1 MPIVRN
7 ERNIIL
13 SDMHV
18 VIADSLSSSAVE
30 ILRTVPGWTVDA
42 RPQRSPADLAADLA
56 EADALIVRSATQ
68 VDQQLIAAA
77 PRLRVIARAGTG
89 VDNVDVQAATDRGI
103 VVMNA
108 PGANSVSVAEH
119 AWALMLALSRSI
131 GAADAAMKRGVWDKK
146 RLMGAELRGKALGVV
161 GLGRIGQEVTNRA
174 RAFGMQVLAHDPFI
188 SEQVAAT
195 MGAELVSLDE
205 LCSRADY
212 ITLHIPATAETR
224 HLFDAKRFAACK
236 PGLRIVN
243 TARGEL
249 IDEAALAEAIKAGQ
263 VAGAG
268 LDVFA
273 QEPPKDQALV
283 GLPQVVATPHIA
295 ASTVEAQELV
305 GIETAMGVRDFL
317 KDGAI
322 RNAVNFPALPADQ
335 QIRMRPWMHLADRL
349 GALLVQVA
357 SGRTHGVGIRYYG
370 AAVNA
375 GSDLLASSVVAGVL
389 RPILSGAV
397 TVINARAVAAQRG
410 IEIIES
416 RSSRPRDFAN
426 LLSVKLHTSS
436 AEHWVEGTVF
446 EHGSARLTAVDG
458 VEIEAPLDGTLI
470 LIKNDDQ
477 PGVIGEVGTILGKFG
492 VNIASF
498 ALGRGG
504 GGAVGVV
511 NVDVPRGDEG
521 RVDKAIEA
529 IRGIAAVK
537 SACLVKL

>member
-1 MPIVRN
+1 
-7 ERNIIL
+7 
-13 SDMHV
+13 MHV
-18 VIADSLSSSAVE
+18 VIADPLSSSAVE
-30 ILRTVPGWTVDA
+30 ILRSVPGWTVDA
-42 RPQRSPADLAADLA
+42 RPQRSAKDLAGDLA

-68 VDQQLIAAA
+68 VDEQLIASA

-89 VDNVDVQAATDRGI
+89 VDNVDVRAATDRGI

-146 RLMGAELRGKALGVV
+146 RLTGAELRGKTLGVV

-174 RAFGMQVLAHDPFI
+174 RAFGMHVVAHDPFI

-195 MGAELVSLDE
+195 MGAELVSLDD

-212 ITLHIPATAETR
+212 ITLHIPATPETR
-224 HLFDAKRFAACK
+224 HLFDTARFSACK
-236 PGLRIVN
+236 PGVRIIN

-249 IDEAALAEAIKAGQ
+249 IDEAALAEAIRRGH

-268 LDVFA
+268 LDVFE
-273 QEPPKDQALV
+273 QEPPPDQTLV
-283 GLPQVVATPHIA
+283 SLPQVVATPHIA

-305 GIETAMGVRDFL
+305 GLETVMGVRDFL

-322 RNAVNFPALPADQ
+322 RNAVNFPALPADEQ
-335 QIRMRPWMHLADRL
+335 VRLRPWMILADRL
-349 GALLVQVA
+349 GALLVQIA
-357 SGRTHGVGIRYYG
+357 GGRTHGVGIRYYG
-370 AAVNA
+370 AAVSA

-397 TVINARAVAAQRG
+397 TVINARAVATQRG

-426 LLSVKLHTSS
+426 LLSVKLHTSDG
-436 AEHWVEGTVF
+436 ERWVEGTVF
-446 EHGSARLTAVDG
+446 EPGSARLTSVGG
-458 VEIEAPLDGTLI
+458 VEIEAPLEGTLI
-470 LIKNDDQ
+470 LLKNEDQ
-477 PGVIGEVGTILGKFG
+477 PGVIGEVGTILGRHG
-492 VNIASF
+492 VNIANF
-498 ALGRGG
+498 ALGRGQ

-511 NVDVPRGDEG
+511 NIDVPGGDTG
-521 RVDKAIEA
+521 AVDRAIEA
-529 IRGIAAVK
+529 IRRIPAVT
-537 SACLVKL
+537 SAYLVKF

>member
-1 MPIVRN
+1 
-7 ERNIIL
+7 
-13 SDMHV
+13 MHV
-18 VIADSLSSSAVE
+18 VIADSLSSSALD
-30 ILRTVPGWTVDA
+30 ILQGVPGWTLDA
-42 RPQRSPADLAADLA
+42 RAQRPAAELARDLAG
-56 EADALIVRSATQ
+56 ADALIVRSATK
-68 VDQQLIAAA
+68 VDKNLIAAA

-89 VDNVDVQAATDRGI
+89 VDNVDVSAATERGI

-119 AWALMLALSRSI
+119 AWALMLALARSI

-146 RLMGAELRGKALGVV
+146 RLTGGEMRGKTLGVV

-174 RAFGMQVLAHDPFI
+174 RAFGMQVVAHDPFI

-195 MGAELVSLDE
+195 IGAELVTLDE
-205 LCSRADY
+205 LCGRADY

-224 HLFDAKRFAACK
+224 HLFNAARLARCK
-236 PGLRIVN
+236 PGVRIVN

-249 IDEAALAEAIKAGQ
+249 IDEAALAEAITRGH

-273 QEPPKDQALV
+273 QEPPADLSLV

-295 ASTVEAQELV
+295 ASTVEAQEMV
-305 GIETAMGVRDFL
+305 GIETALAVRDFL
-317 KDGAI
+317 AEGAI
-322 RNAVNFPALPADQ
+322 RNAVNFPALPAEDQ
-335 QIRMRPWMHLADRL
+335 MRLRPWMALADRL
-349 GALLVQVA
+349 GTVLVQSA
-357 SGRTHGVGIRYYG
+357 TGRTHGVGIRYYG
-370 AAVNA
+370 PAVSA
-375 GSDLLASSVVAGVL
+375 GSDLLASSVVTGVL

-426 LLSVKLHTSS
+426 LLSVKLHTS
-436 AEHWVEGTVF
+436 EGECWVEGTVL
-446 EHGSARLTAVDG
+446 EHGSARLTSIDG
-458 VEIEAPLDGTLI
+458 VEIEAPLEGTLI
-470 LIKNDDQ
+470 LIKNDDL
-477 PGVIGEVGTILGKFG
+477 PGVIGEVGTILGRHG

-498 ALGRGG
+498 ALGRAS

-511 NVDVPRGDEG
+511 NVDVPPGDAALE
-521 RVDKAIEA
+521 RIRAIPA
-529 IRGIAAVK
+529 VRSAA
-537 SACLVKL
+537 LVTF

>member
-1 MPIVRN
+1 
-7 ERNIIL
+7 
-13 SDMHV
+13 MHV

-42 RPQRSPADLAADLA
+42 RPQRSGKELAGDLA

-68 VDQQLIAAA
+68 VNEQLIAAA

-89 VDNVDVQAATDRGI
+89 VDNVDVRAATDRGI

-119 AWALMLALSRSI
+119 AWALMLALSRSV

-146 RLMGAELRGKALGVV
+146 RLMGAELRGKTLGVV

-174 RAFGMQVLAHDPFI
+174 RAFGMSVVAHDPFI

-195 MGAELVSLDE
+195 MGAELVTLDD
-205 LCSRADY
+205 LCSRSDY

-224 HLFDAKRFAACK
+224 HLFDAARFAACK
-236 PGLRIVN
+236 PGMRIIN

-249 IDEAALAEAIKAGQ
+249 IDEAALADAIKAGH

-268 LDVFA
+268 LDVFE
-273 QEPPKDQALV
+273 QEPPKDQALT

-335 QIRMRPWMHLADRL
+335 QIKLRPWMQLADRL
-349 GALLVQVA
+349 GALLVQMS

-426 LLSVKLHTSS
+426 LLSVKIHTS
-436 AEHWVEGTVF
+436 EGENWVEGTVF
-446 EHGSARLTAVDG
+446 EPGSARLTAVDG
-458 VEIEAPLDGTLI
+458 VEIEAPLDGTLL
-470 LIKNDDQ
+470 LINNDDQ
-477 PGVIGEVGTILGKFG
+477 PGVIGEVGTILGRFG

-511 NVDVPRGDEG
+511 NIDVPPEDKGTVE
-521 RVDKAIEA
+521 KAIEA
-529 IRGIAAVK
+529 IRAIPAVR
-537 SACLVKL
+537 SACLVRF